1 MHAAESPK
9 SLRVRLWEETRL
21 MLWVFL
27 YIFLFLAAL
36 AAYRAVLLGAKGAP
50 LSTILQCFIEAMVI
64 AKVMVIGNAL
74 KLGDRFHLRRR
85 SLRVLLRAASFTIF
99 TLLFSGVEEWVKG
112 LYHGQSTSQI
122 LQDLRALG
130 PQLVLARA
138 VVLFIFFLPLFLIW
152 EVCRI
157 LGEAKAI
164 VLFFAAEEA

>member
-1 MHAAESPK
+1 MHAESPK
-9 SLRVRLWEETRL
+9 SIRVRLWEETRL

-50 LSTILQCFIEAMVI
+50 FTAILQCFIEAMVI

-74 KLGDRFHLRRR
+74 KLGDRLRLRRR
-85 SLRVLLRAASFTIF
+85 ALRVVFRAAAFTVF
-99 TLLFSGVEEWVKG
+99 TLLFSGAEELAKG
-112 LYHGQSTSQI
+112 LYHGQAVSQV
-122 LQDLRALG
+122 LDELRAIG

-152 EVCRI
+152 EACRV

-164 VLFFAAEEA
+164 VIFFAAEEA